1 MTTSRFDKVS
11 RPTGY
16 AIEPPLEFQAEYP
29 IGYINFYRHR
39 DCPLRPGIAWA
50 DVWTA
55 MCDDE
60 CPACGACIGPYR
72 ATYAETGEEVL

>member
-1 MTTSRFDKVS
+1 MTTSRFDQIPG
-11 RPTGY
+11 PTESMNEHPQK
-16 AIEPPLEFQAEYP
+16 ISAESP

-39 DCPLRPGIAWA
+39 ECPLRPGIAWA
-50 DVWTA
+50 DDWTA

-72 ATYAETGEEVL
+72 SADAETGEEVL